1 MSRSSTARAIV
12 SLSLPALVLTLSS
25 LPYANAAK
33 DSEQDAKA
41 KADEKAA
48 ARPVLLLKY
57 GDGKPD
63 GKKSI
68 AGSGEMI
75 RFQLPK
81 GQNNAL
87 KALRIHGSRYGYPK
101 PPKED
106 VEITIL
112 SEDMKEPVHTEL
124 VPYALF
130 KRQQEGRW
138 MQVPF
143 EEPVE
148 VPATFWVVLNFNAE
162 ATKGVY
168 VSFDTSTKGEHSRV
182 GFNDQD
188 AKETEFKGDWMVQAV
203 LAK

>member
-1 MSRSSTARAIV
+1 MFGSLTARAIAFFC
-12 SLSLPALVLTLSS
+12 LPALIFALS

-33 DSEQDAKA
+33 DADKEAKA
-41 KADEKAA
+41 KADEKGSAK
-48 ARPVLLLKY
+48 PVLLLKY

-68 AGSGEMI
+68 AGAGEMI

-81 GQNNAL
+81 GQTNAL
-87 KALRIHGSRYGYPK
+87 KALRVHGARYGYPQ
-101 PPKED
+101 PPKEE

-112 SEDMKEPVHTEL
+112 TEDMKEPVHTEL

-130 KRQQEGRW
+130 KRQQEARW

-168 VSFDTSTKGEHSRV
+168 VSYDASTKGEHSRV